1 MDNWFPMQLGKLL
14 VIMGF
19 VLAGLGL
26 LVMAGSKFS
35 FLGLGRLPGDI
46 AYKGKSVTFYFPI
59 VTCLILSAA
68 LTLIFWLISIVTRR

>member
-1 MDNWFPMQLGKLL
+1 MQLGKLL
-14 VIMGF
+14 LIMGV
-19 VLAGLGL
+19 VLTGLGL

-35 FLGLGRLPGDI
+35 FLGLGHLPGDV

-68 LTLIFWLISIVTRR
+68 LTLIFWLISILTRR